1 MKTAQHNA
9 TVMNIPM
16 DLIDVP
22 PQVRTKFNQQSIE
35 ELAADIKATGGLISP
50 CIVQQNGPR
59 FLLRIGGRRYRALM
73 LNGATTLPAIVGTI
87 ADSQV
92 VRMQLIENIQR
103 EDLSTKDLANAV
115 KDLWEQHGRSA
126 AEVARQL
133 HKSPSWVSKRL
144 ALALGVG
151 ESTAALLDGQVK
163 DVELLY
169 NFTKLE
175 KTDPAT
181 AREMVPGILCGDL
194 GREDVVSAL
203 LANPDTLPATA
214 PIEHNPTLP
223 LFPETQ
229 QSDRP
234 ADAIE
239 AAPVANAQISEQ
251 LRQQYALMYQA
262 LKDIRDMDKSLRPQ
276 QKAEA
281 MREIARHALDSF
293 K

>member
-151 ESTAALLDGQVK
+151 ESTTALLDGQVK

-203 LANPDTLPATA
+203 LANPDTLPAAA

-229 QSDRP
+229 QSDAP
-234 ADAIE
+234 ADAIG
-239 AAPVANAQISEQ
+239 AATVENTEEIEL
-251 LRQQYALMYQA
+251 LRQQCEIMKAA
-262 LKDIRDMDKSLRPQ
+262 LKRIELLHGRFPNQNAS
-276 QKAEA
+276 A
-281 MREIARHALDSF
+281 MRVIAQETLKIVA
-293 K
+293 